1 MLDVEKRM
9 AEFEN
14 QISQAQDIKEK
25 LKNYRFY
32 ALYMSQIDPKKSY
45 EIIEEGIKC
54 SLETDD
60 EFEQQW
66 MSFLKGIC
74 LVELD
79 KYDLAL
85 SILLGVKNYFFIV
98 NEKEFYAK
106 TLSNIA
112 VVYFNLQRY
121 NQAIFIWKDLL
132 INYIQHDDYTFK
144 NLVMNNLIAAYQNT
158 FFFNEF
164 SEIQIKE
171 ILDYYHI
178 NNVKKD
184 QTYCDALVNLAT
196 HYRLKSNYKKAIE
209 IGTESLHLA
218 NLENY
223 NKLKC
228 EISYILY
235 LCYNELQD
243 DVNSIYHLKMAL
255 SSSKKFHFTFLHE
268 ELYKAL
274 YLYYKQKESY
284 QEAFE
289 YLEKYHE
296 VEKIKR
302 EAQSN
307 INWIV
312 EKFGFEE
319 NDQKNAGYLKEYIR
333 KNTFDLDRNIFMEN
347 TDGEVVKVNVDSIV
361 YIESYNK
368 NLKIFFPNNRTETFR
383 KSFKEFT
390 DFIQEKF
397 QSNHLFFYTNLR
409 NQMVNLYW
417 ISRFDRASKQLYL
430 NVIGQEIMFEVSRS
444 QISELKDFLAKK

>member
-1 MLDVEKRM
+1 
-9 AEFEN
+9 
-14 QISQAQDIKEK
+14 
-25 LKNYRFY
+25 
-32 ALYMSQIDPKKSY
+32 
-45 EIIEEGIKC
+45 
-54 SLETDD
+54 
-60 EFEQQW
+60 
-66 MSFLKGIC
+66 
-74 LVELD
+74 
-79 KYDLAL
+79 
-85 SILLGVKNYFFIV
+85 
-98 NEKEFYAK
+98 
-106 TLSNIA
+106 
-112 VVYFNLQRY
+112 
-121 NQAIFIWKDLL
+121 
-132 INYIQHDDYTFK
+132 
-144 NLVMNNLIAAYQNT
+144 
-158 FFFNEF
+158 
-164 SEIQIKE
+164 
-171 ILDYYHI
+171 
-178 NNVKKD
+178 
-184 QTYCDALVNLAT
+184 LAT

-255 SSSKKFHFTFLHE
+255 SSSKKYHFTFLHE

-296 VEKIKR
+296 IEKIKR

-307 INWIV
+307 VNWIV

-347 TDGEVVKVNVDSIV
+347 TDDEVVKVNIDSIV
-361 YIESYNK
+361 YVVSYNK

-444 QISELKDFLAKK
+444 QVSELKDFLAKK